1 MAAAAAS
8 YDQQAPGLGNFFIAH
23 VETVLDQ
30 LRDYPEM
37 YQVIFRPVRRA
48 VLRRFPFAVIYHLRP
63 ASVEVL
69 GVLPCRANP
78 ELLLKRAASRLNQ

>member
-1 MAAAAAS
+1 MAAAAVS
-8 YDQQAPGLGNFFIAH
+8 YDRQAPGLGNSFIAH

-30 LRDYPEM
+30 LSDYPEM

-69 GVLPCRANP
+69 GVLPCRADP
-78 ELLLKRAASRLNQ
+78 ELLLKRAASLPNQ